1 MKTNLLSLL
10 KKIPLDLGQGNLRH
24 STKGKEIALSLIDI
38 DARGK
43 TALDVGCRDGY
54 FSEFL
59 KRRGFTVT
67 SIDIESNYPAVKIVD
82 ANQLLP
88 FDDNYFDLIWCS
100 EVIEHLENPRA
111 VINEFKRVLKPT
123 GQAIFTTPNSDFW
136 LYRLLKPFGL
146 TAQKLQNPTHR
157 HFFGLRDIRIF
168 KPEVIYGFFP
178 YMIIKFR
185 ITRGINFLSPTFIFT
200 IKK

>member
-10 KKIPLDLGQGNLRH
+10 KKIPLDLGQGNLRY
-24 STKGKEIALSLIDI
+24 STKGKAIALSLIDTDGREKI
-38 DARGK
+38 
-43 TALDVGCRDGY
+43 ALDVGCRDGY

-67 SIDIESNYPAVKIVD
+67 SIDIESNYPAAKMVD

-123 GQAIFTTPNSDFW
+123 GQAIFTTPNSNFW

-157 HFFGLRDIRIF
+157 HFFDLRDIRIF
-168 KPEVIYGFFP
+168 KPETIYGFFP

-185 ITRGINFLSPTFIFT
+185 ITKGIGFLSPTFIFT